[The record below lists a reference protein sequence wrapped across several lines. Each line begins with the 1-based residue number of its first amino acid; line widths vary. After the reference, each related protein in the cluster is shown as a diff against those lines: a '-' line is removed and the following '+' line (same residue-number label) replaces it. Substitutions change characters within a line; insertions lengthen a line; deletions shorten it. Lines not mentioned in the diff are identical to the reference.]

1 MFTFKQVLGD
11 TSQMMCPL
19 LVKAIIR
26 FAQANGH
33 GSANIGRGVAMA
45 IGLYILTVMAS
56 VCQHQFF
63 WRSMST
69 GVLARAA
76 LIGSIY
82 KRGVNLTP
90 KARTTITNAA
100 LVNHISTDVSRID
113 ACAQW
118 FVSSFGCL
126 LMRSELIYV

>member
-1 MFTFKQVLGD
+1 
-11 TSQMMCPL
+11 MMCPL

-26 FAQANGH
+26 FAQGDGH
-33 GSANIGRGVAMA
+33 GAAHTGRGVAMA
-45 IGLYILTVMAS
+45 FGLFLLTIMAS

-90 KARTTITNAA
+90 KARTKHTNAA

-118 FVSSFGCL
+118 FVRMLRSFLRATTVADL
-126 LMRSELIYV
+126 LYA